1 LKIFI
6 RKDSSEMHELTI
18 PKMGMDTTEVE
29 ILDWIVKVGDSVK
42 KGDPIVEIEF
52 EKATTEI
59 ESEVS
64 GVIEEILFKEGDIV
78 GIGTVICRIKTD

>member
-1 LKIFI
+1 
-6 RKDSSEMHELTI
+6 MHELTV

-29 ILDWIVKVGDSVK
+29 ILKWIVKVGDNVK
-42 KGDPIVEIEF
+42 RGDPIVEIEF

-59 ESEVS
+59 ESDVS

-78 GIGTVICRIKTD
+78 NVGSVICRIKNE

>member
-1 LKIFI
+1 
-6 RKDSSEMHELTI
+6 MHELTV

-29 ILDWIVKVGDSVK
+29 ILKWIVKVGDNVK
-42 KGDPIVEIEF
+42 KGDPIAEIEF

-64 GVIEEILFKEGDIV
+64 GIIEEILFKEGDIV
-78 GIGTVICRIKTD
+78 DVGSVICRIKNE

>member
-1 LKIFI
+1 
-6 RKDSSEMHELTI
+6 MYELTV

-29 ILDWIVKVGDSVK
+29 ILTWMVKVGDNVK

-59 ESEVS
+59 ESEES
-64 GVIEEILFKEGDIV
+64 GVVEEILFKEGDIV
-78 GIGTVICRIKTD
+78 GIGSVICRIRTD

>member
-1 LKIFI
+1 
-6 RKDSSEMHELTI
+6 MHEITV

-29 ILDWIVKVGDSVK
+29 ILNWMIKVGDNIK
-42 KGDPIVEIEF
+42 KGDAVAEIEF

-64 GVIEEILFKEGDIV
+64 GVVEEILFKTGDIV
-78 GIGTVICRIKTD
+78 GVGSVIARIKND

>member
-1 LKIFI
+1 
-6 RKDSSEMHELTI
+6 MHELTV

-29 ILDWIVKVGDSVK
+29 ILKWMIKVGDSIK
-42 KGDPIVEIEF
+42 KGDSVAEIEF

-64 GVIEEILFKEGDIV
+64 GVVEEILYKEGDIV
-78 GIGTVICRIKTD
+78 NVGSVIARIKND

>member
-1 LKIFI
+1 
-6 RKDSSEMHELTI
+6 MYELTV

-29 ILDWIVKVGDSVK
+29 ILKWMIKVGDNIK
-42 KGDPIVEIEF
+42 KGDPVAEIEF

-59 ESEVS
+59 EAEVS

-78 GIGTVICRIKTD
+78 NVGSVIARIKND

>member
-1 LKIFI
+1 
-6 RKDSSEMHELTI
+6 MYELTV

-29 ILDWIVKVGDSVK
+29 ILKWMIKAGDNIK
-42 KGDPIVEIEF
+42 KGDPVAEIEF

-64 GVIEEILFKEGDIV
+64 GVVEEILYKEGDIV
-78 GIGTVICRIKTD
+78 DVGSVIARIKNG

>member
-1 LKIFI
+1 
-6 RKDSSEMHELTI
+6 MHELTV

-29 ILDWIVKVGDSVK
+29 ILKWIVKVGDNVK
-42 KGDPIVEIEF
+42 KGDSIVEIEF

-78 GIGTVICRIKTD
+78 NVGSVICRIKNE

>member
-1 LKIFI
+1 
-6 RKDSSEMHELTI
+6 MHELTV

-29 ILDWIVKVGDSVK
+29 ILKWIVKVGDNVK
-42 KGDPIVEIEF
+42 KGDPVAEIEF

-64 GVIEEILFKEGDIV
+64 GIIEEILFKEGDIV
-78 GIGTVICRIKTD
+78 DVGSVICRIKNE

>member
-1 LKIFI
+1 
-6 RKDSSEMHELTI
+6 MYELTV

-29 ILDWIVKVGDSVK
+29 ILKWMIKTGDNIK
-42 KGDPIVEIEF
+42 KGDPVAEIEF

-64 GVIEEILFKEGDIV
+64 GVVEEILYKEGDIV
-78 GIGTVICRIKTD
+78 NVGSAIARINNE

>member
-1 LKIFI
+1 
-6 RKDSSEMHELTI
+6 MHELTV

-29 ILDWIVKVGDSVK
+29 ILKWIVKVGDNVK
-42 KGDPIVEIEF
+42 KGDPIAEIEF

-78 GIGTVICRIKTD
+78 DVGSVICRIKNE

>member
-1 LKIFI
+1 MLFTG
-6 RKDSSEMHELTI
+6 RSNLEMYELTV

-29 ILDWIVKVGDSVK
+29 ILKWMIKVGDNIK
-42 KGDPIVEIEF
+42 KGDPVAEIEF

-64 GVIEEILFKEGDIV
+64 GAVEEILYKEGDIV
-78 GIGTVICRIKTD
+78 NVGSVIARIKND